1 MTFTL
6 DFLYERREKESDTES
21 MFMQSYLEL
30 CPYPLFPQNLN
41 SPSLLH
47 PLTGNSLNSIFK
59 VKLSEIMLDPSLYFT
74 LQEPSLMIVYV
85 ELPKEVKAV
94 MEISK
99 LKGTTKLRVSTEDLE
114 VLKSKKETFVRSQQ
128 GFEHVS
134 VIQIR
139 EFLPEGEYILK
150 IHTTDE
156 SDSSVVSA

>member
-1 MTFTL
+1 
-6 DFLYERREKESDTES
+6 
-21 MFMQSYLEL
+21 
-30 CPYPLFPQNLN
+30 
-41 SPSLLH
+41 
-47 PLTGNSLNSIFK
+47 
-59 VKLSEIMLDPSLYFT
+59 
-74 LQEPSLMIVYV
+74 MIVYV